1 MSVVPNDRETP
12 SIRDDFPGSDLIQ
25 AGLDDLREGRESEAA
40 LLVSVGAPR
49 LRQLGIAIPTP
60 IPDPEHRLYALLHAK
75 NPDAAHSRY
84 NGLIRRLVAFERAA
98 ACAA

>member
-1 MSVVPNDRETP
+1 MALPTGPESA
-12 SIRDDFPGSDLIQ
+12 SIPDALPGADLIR
-25 AGLDDLREGRESEAA
+25 AGLQDLRTGVESEAA

-49 LRQLGIAIPTP
+49 LRQLGIVIPTT
-60 IPDPEHRLYALLHAK
+60 IPDSEHRLYALLEAK
-75 NPDAAHSRY
+75 GPDAAHSRY